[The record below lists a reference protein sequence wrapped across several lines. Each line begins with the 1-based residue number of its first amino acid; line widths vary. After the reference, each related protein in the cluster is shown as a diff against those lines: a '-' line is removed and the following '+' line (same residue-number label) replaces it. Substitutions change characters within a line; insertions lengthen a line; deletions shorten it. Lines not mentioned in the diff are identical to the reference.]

1 MARKKQ
7 ELTPLEEAELQLKA
21 AKRLLT
27 ARKAQENLLDF
38 VRMMMPD
45 PEDPDN
51 TDRSRYAI
59 ARHHEVFAAALEA
72 VERGEIPRLIITVPP
87 RHGKSQLA
95 SKAFPAW
102 FMGRDPYRQMI
113 VASYS
118 STMAEDF
125 GREVRQ
131 YMQSP
136 TYQQIF
142 PNCQL
147 RKGGASSDRIQT
159 EQGGIG
165 VFVGAG
171 GALTGRGADCLTG
184 DTLVITEKGEIP
196 IKKLAELSSPCKV
209 LSINEQE
216 QLEWRNIT
224 AIANRK
230 TDGFYRITTTKGR
243 VVEATGEH
251 PFFVEGEWRKADQLT
266 PGDRLMCAMRKADSA
281 IVSGNDKNGE
291 ARLEPNVLLKP
302 LRLQP
307 FQRKTGKNRTTV
319 QRVRDYLLSQKARAL
334 LFIGVQGY
342 SQEKK
347 DGKEQGE
354 VANNSLSDLRKDDP
368 DQHELLHSSNL
379 RKDLRGT
386 ASLNSNEREK
396 EPDIQ
401 RWDMDE
407 SASSTQHQNVRQG
420 EKSSEGARSSRMC
433 GVRLDGAPSCSSHQY
448 ECDGQQ
454 DHQSCNFVQE
464 MSHEI
469 PCQGEIETEEDFVAM
484 VERVCEPTVVWNIQV
499 EGTENFFANGI
510 CCHNCLL
517 IDDPVKDREDADSTT
532 MRNKLWGW
540 FTDVAMTRLMG
551 GMGRV
556 VIIMTRWHEDDL
568 VGRLTDP
575 NNQYYNADEAK
586 QWKIIHFTALAE
598 EGDIMGREKDE
609 PLWGERVTKEFLVS
623 QRRMN
628 PRGFAALY
636 QGRPAPE
643 EGDFFKR
650 EWLATYQPGDLPR
663 NLRIYCASD
672 HAVSTAQ
679 DRDPTV
685 LMAAGVDEDDNI
697 WILPDVWWRRE
708 ETDNVVDA
716 MLEMMARHKPLIW
729 WAERGHISK
738 SIGPFLR
745 KRMQEEQVYCAI
757 DEVVP
762 VKDKQTRAQAIRG
775 RLAMG
780 KVRFP
785 GFAPWWEAA
794 RHQMLTFPSG
804 KHDDFVDTL
813 AYIGLGLG
821 RMTTATSPVRKK
833 AEPTVGTLAWVKHR
847 AGIEARYKAQAKTI
861 AGF

>member
-7 ELTPLEEAELQLKA
+7 ELSPLEQAELQLKA

-27 ARKAQENLLDF
+27 ARKAQDSLLDF

-72 VERGEIPRLIITVPP
+72 VEKGEIPRLIITVPP
-87 RHGKSQLA
+87 RHGKSLLS

-142 PNCQL
+142 PNCKL

-184 DTLVITEKGEIP
+184 DTLVITDKGEIP
-196 IKKLAELSSPCKV
+196 IKKLVRVTSPCKA
-209 LSINEQE
+209 LSINEYG
-216 QLEWRNIT
+216 QLEWRDIK

-230 TDGFYRITTTKGR
+230 ADGYFKITTANGR
-243 VVEATGEH
+243 VVKATGEH
-251 PFFVEGEWRKADQLT
+251 PFYVDGEWKKADQLAS
-266 PGDRLMCAMRKADSA
+266 GDRLLCTVSKDRDKKSVRDEQDGEKGVDRDLLLEQLRVQPLQRETREDREALQGMRNNHVCKKIWSLLLSCLQGDSKTKKDRGEQGKMANGLVQDLRSANSNKLQHGDSSDMREKVRSNASLRADEQDEQSRIPPWPVMA
-281 IVSGNDKNGE
+281 REGTSQRKSFQDCKNICEEEGSERVRSLRQPGGASYSSHRHKSTEQQNDKFGD
-291 ARLEPNVLLKP
+291 VMQKMS
-302 LRLQP
+302 
-307 FQRKTGKNRTTV
+307 
-319 QRVRDYLLSQKARAL
+319 LSVSRW
-334 LFIGVQGY
+334 
-342 SQEKK
+342 
-347 DGKEQGE
+347 GE
-354 VANNSLSDLRKDDP
+354 VK
-368 DQHELLHSSNL
+368 
-379 RKDLRGT
+379 
-386 ASLNSNEREK
+386 
-396 EPDIQ
+396 
-401 RWDMDE
+401 
-407 SASSTQHQNVRQG
+407 
-420 EKSSEGARSSRMC
+420 
-433 GVRLDGAPSCSSHQY
+433 
-448 ECDGQQ
+448 
-454 DHQSCNFVQE
+454 
-464 MSHEI
+464 
-469 PCQGEIETEEDFVAM
+469 TEEDTVLL
-484 VERVCEPTVVWNIQV
+484 VERICEPTVVWNIQV

-517 IDDPVKDREDADSTT
+517 IDDPVKDREDADSVT
-532 MRNKLWGW
+532 MRNKLWNW

-551 GMGRV
+551 GMGRA
-556 VIIMTRWHEDDL
+556 VIIMTRWHEDDI

-598 EGDIMGREKDE
+598 DGDIMGREKDE
-609 PLWGERVTKEFLVS
+609 PLWPERITKEFLVS
-623 QRRMN
+623 QRRLN

-650 EWLATYQPGDLPR
+650 EWLATYQPADLPR

-685 LMAAGVDEDDNI
+685 LMAAGVDEQDNI
-697 WILPDVWWRRE
+697 WILPDLWWRRE
-708 ETDNVVDA
+708 ETDTVVDA

-745 KRMQEEQVYCAI
+745 KRMQEEQIYCAI

-775 RLAMG
+775 RMAMG

-804 KHDDFVDTL
+804 KHDDVVDVL
-813 AYIGLGLG
+813 GYLGLGLG

-833 AEPTVGTLAWVKHR
+833 AEPATGTLAWVKYR
-847 AGIEARYKAQAKTI
+847 SDIEARYKAQAKTI

>member
-27 ARKAQENLLDF
+27 ARKAQSNLLDF

-59 ARHHEVFAAALEA
+59 AKHHEVFAAALEA
-72 VERGEIPRLIITVPP
+72 VEKGEIPRLIITVPP

-131 YMQSP
+131 YMQTP

-171 GALTGRGADCLTG
+171 GALTGRGAD
-184 DTLVITEKGEIP
+184 V
-196 IKKLAELSSPCKV
+196 
-209 LSINEQE
+209 
-216 QLEWRNIT
+216 
-224 AIANRK
+224 
-230 TDGFYRITTTKGR
+230 
-243 VVEATGEH
+243 
-251 PFFVEGEWRKADQLT
+251 
-266 PGDRLMCAMRKADSA
+266 
-281 IVSGNDKNGE
+281 
-291 ARLEPNVLLKP
+291 
-302 LRLQP
+302 
-307 FQRKTGKNRTTV
+307 
-319 QRVRDYLLSQKARAL
+319 
-334 LFIGVQGY
+334 
-342 SQEKK
+342 
-347 DGKEQGE
+347 
-354 VANNSLSDLRKDDP
+354 
-368 DQHELLHSSNL
+368 
-379 RKDLRGT
+379 
-386 ASLNSNEREK
+386 
-396 EPDIQ
+396 
-401 RWDMDE
+401 
-407 SASSTQHQNVRQG
+407 
-420 EKSSEGARSSRMC
+420 
-433 GVRLDGAPSCSSHQY
+433 
-448 ECDGQQ
+448 
-454 DHQSCNFVQE
+454 
-464 MSHEI
+464 
-469 PCQGEIETEEDFVAM
+469 
-484 VERVCEPTVVWNIQV
+484 
-499 EGTENFFANGI
+499 
-510 CCHNCLL
+510 LL

-598 EGDIMGREKDE
+598 DTDIMGREKDE
-609 PLWGERVTKEFLVS
+609 PLWPERVTKEFLVS

-650 EWLATYQPGDLPR
+650 EWLATYQPTDLPR

-745 KRMQEEQVYCAI
+745 KRMQEEQIYCAI

-775 RLAMG
+775 RMAMG

-785 GFAPWWEAA
+785 AFAPWWEAA

-804 KHDDFVDTL
+804 KHDDFVDTM

-821 RMTTATSPVRKK
+821 RMTSATSPVRKK

-847 AGIEARYKAQAKTI
+847 AVIEARYKAQAKTI

>member
-7 ELTPLEEAELQLKA
+7 ELTALEQAELQLKA

-27 ARKAQENLLDF
+27 ARKAQDNLLDF

-171 GALTGRGADCLTG
+171 GALTGRGAD
-184 DTLVITEKGEIP
+184 V
-196 IKKLAELSSPCKV
+196 
-209 LSINEQE
+209 
-216 QLEWRNIT
+216 
-224 AIANRK
+224 
-230 TDGFYRITTTKGR
+230 
-243 VVEATGEH
+243 
-251 PFFVEGEWRKADQLT
+251 
-266 PGDRLMCAMRKADSA
+266 
-281 IVSGNDKNGE
+281 
-291 ARLEPNVLLKP
+291 
-302 LRLQP
+302 
-307 FQRKTGKNRTTV
+307 
-319 QRVRDYLLSQKARAL
+319 
-334 LFIGVQGY
+334 
-342 SQEKK
+342 
-347 DGKEQGE
+347 
-354 VANNSLSDLRKDDP
+354 
-368 DQHELLHSSNL
+368 
-379 RKDLRGT
+379 
-386 ASLNSNEREK
+386 
-396 EPDIQ
+396 
-401 RWDMDE
+401 
-407 SASSTQHQNVRQG
+407 
-420 EKSSEGARSSRMC
+420 
-433 GVRLDGAPSCSSHQY
+433 
-448 ECDGQQ
+448 
-454 DHQSCNFVQE
+454 
-464 MSHEI
+464 
-469 PCQGEIETEEDFVAM
+469 
-484 VERVCEPTVVWNIQV
+484 
-499 EGTENFFANGI
+499 
-510 CCHNCLL
+510 LL
-517 IDDPVKDREDADSTT
+517 IDDPVKDREDADSVT

-598 EGDIMGREKDE
+598 DGDIMGREKDE
-609 PLWGERVTKEFLVS
+609 PLWPERVTKEFLSS
-623 QRRMN
+623 QRRIN

-650 EWLATYQPGDLPR
+650 EWLATYQPSDLPR

-685 LMAAGVDEDDNI
+685 LMAAGVDEQDNI

-745 KRMQEEQVYCAI
+745 KRMQEEQIYCAI

-775 RLAMG
+775 RMAMG

-804 KHDDFVDTL
+804 KHDDFCLSGDSMVTMADRSEKPISEVVAGEFVWTPAGSRKVTASAMTSQSSEVFRVTFSNGRSITGTGNHPIAVTSGGFVNIDKLTCMTEVVGYCQTWPNEEHQQQTLSSTGNTDTGGTQIQSTNTTVNTITAQSRDGGSCTDTFGKIITGLKSLMDTKFITSTETVLTMTSQTLRLFLERIIARFICEKDTLPSRTGRGLEKSGTSHLLGTDLKREGLGTAKMQFKHGRKERRSHLIACAAEKLDSPISQAKRPTVTIHAAPVTVEEVQILPTKIPVYNLTVDGEHVFLANGILTHNCDTL

-833 AEPTVGTLAWVKHR
+833 AEPTVGSLAWVKHR